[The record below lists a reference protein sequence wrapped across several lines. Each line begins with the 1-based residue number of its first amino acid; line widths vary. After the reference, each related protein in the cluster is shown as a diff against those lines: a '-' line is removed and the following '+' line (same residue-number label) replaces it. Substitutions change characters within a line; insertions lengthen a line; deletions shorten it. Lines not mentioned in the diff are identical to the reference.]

1 MKLVVLGGT
10 GFVGKHLLKAL
21 AEREDRHGQPRHEIV
36 VPSRAPF
43 QHREASLIPR
53 VRVVAADVYNQQALQ
68 NLLTDAD
75 AVINLVGI
83 LNESG
88 RNGKGFER
96 AHVELM
102 ETLIAAC
109 KASGCRRLLQ
119 MSALNA
125 GQGESHYLRT
135 KGDAERLLENSGLA
149 FTIFQPSV
157 IFGSGDD
164 FLNRFATLLKLAPVL
179 PLACADSRFEPVY
192 VGDVVRAFVQ
202 SLEDPNTIGKRFSLC
217 GPRSYS
223 LRKLVE
229 FTAEAMG
236 LKRRVLGIPDV
247 LARLQARVFDFVPG
261 KPFSTDNYKSLQ
273 VDSVC
278 GRNGLGYF
286 NISPRSVEAIAPS
299 YLTDQGRQGRYR
311 NYRSAA
317 RR

>member
-1 MKLVVLGGT
+1 MKIVVLGGT
-10 GFVGKHLLKAL
+10 GFVGKHLLRAL
-21 AEREDRHGQPRHEIV
+21 AGKEDRQNQPRYGIV

-43 QHREASLIPR
+43 QHREAALVPR
-53 VRVVAADVYNQQALQ
+53 VRLIAADVYKPQALQ

-96 AHVELM
+96 AHVELA
-102 ETLIAAC
+102 ENLVAAC
-109 KASGCRRLLQ
+109 KATGCRRLLQ

-125 GQGESHYLRT
+125 GQGKSHYLRT
-135 KGDAERLLENSGLA
+135 KGDAERVVENSGLA

-157 IFGSGDD
+157 IFGPGDD
-164 FLNRFATLLKLAPVL
+164 FFNRFATLLKMTPVL
-179 PLACADSRFEPVY
+179 PLACADARFEPVY
-192 VGDVVRAFVQ
+192 VGDVVRAFTQ

-229 FTAEAMG
+229 FTADAMG

-247 LARLQARVFDFVPG
+247 LARVQARVFDFVPG
-261 KPFSTDNYKSLQ
+261 KPFSTDNYHSLQ

-286 NISPRSVEAIAPS
+286 NINPCSVEAVVPS
-299 YLTDQGRQGRYR
+299 YLTEQGRQGRYR
-311 NYRSAA
+311 QYRAAA